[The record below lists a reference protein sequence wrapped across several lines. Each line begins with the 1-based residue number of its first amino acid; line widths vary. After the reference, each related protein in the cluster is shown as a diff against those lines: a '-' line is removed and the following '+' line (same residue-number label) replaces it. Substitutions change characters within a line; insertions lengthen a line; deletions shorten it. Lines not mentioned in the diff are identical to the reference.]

1 MKFITVFAL
10 SMAAALGQNGGAV
23 VGAGYNL
30 IAPVSVA
37 PGQVITI
44 FVTGVGNVN
53 QKILAGNPPLP
64 VTLGGISASLVQGTV
79 KVPSPILAVFP
90 FSACLPG
97 PAGLPCGTITGVTV
111 QIPFE
116 LYVNIPGSL
125 RPTVLTYLQ
134 VSDDSGNASAVMLD
148 GELDEIHVLRSEDT
162 VLAADLA
169 QRAGS
174 GSAVVT
180 HADGSI
186 VDASNPAKGGE
197 VLVMYA
203 VGLGAVDPRVK
214 TGAAS
219 PSPAADAAGTF
230 SLNFDYRPNA
240 PPSAFFPRIDVAP
253 YVLPP
258 PPPLFAGL
266 TPGFAG
272 LYQVN
277 FAVPSP
283 PAGLMPCV
291 RSLGGGDGPFA
302 TVLSNLTV
310 TLAGRISFDG
320 AAICVG
326 PAAP

>member
-10 SMAAALGQNGGAV
+10 SIAAALGQNGGAV

-30 IAPVSVA
+30 IAPVSVT

-44 FVTGVGNVN
+44 FVTGVGNVS

-64 VTLGGISASLVQGTV
+64 LTLGGISASLVQGTV
-79 KVPSPILAVFP
+79 KVPAPILAVFP
-90 FSACLPG
+90 FSACSPG
-97 PAGLPCGTITGVTV
+97 PAGLPCGTLTGVTV

-125 RPTVLTYLQ
+125 RPTLLTYLQ
-134 VSDDSGNASAVMLD
+134 VSDDSGNVSAVMLD

-180 HADGSI
+180 HADGSM

-203 VGLGAVDPRVK
+203 VGLGAVNPPVK

-219 PSPAADAAGTF
+219 PNPAVPATGAF
-230 SLNFDYRPNA
+230 FLNFDYRPNA
-240 PPSAFFPRIDVAP
+240 PPSPGFLFITGD
-253 YVLPP
+253 
-258 PPPLFAGL
+258 PPPLPAPIFAGL

-277 FAVPSP
+277 FVVPLP
-283 PAGLMPCV
+283 PAGLPPCV
-291 RSLGGGDGPFA
+291 RAPGLGANPFA
-302 TVLSNLTV
+302 SVLSNLTV

-326 PAAP
+326 APAP